1 MLSFSFPTHPSFPT
15 IGELVVSLHL
25 SCSQQHI
32 CASLCILLLAVYM
45 WELWHGFA
53 LSLWFCVCRM
63 CRSSAVVYAV
73 RIAKLSL
80 SIMYLWYV
88 HDISRTKTSIRWVA
102 NCLFPLSFRGKNWLL
117 RRRKMLTYIVD
128 NGPNCWILNIFS
140 YYICKAREHMVLINR
155 SLKQHGYFWLLW
167 MVVSWW
173 LEDR

>member
-88 HDISRTKTSIRWVA
+88 HDISRTKTSIRWAA